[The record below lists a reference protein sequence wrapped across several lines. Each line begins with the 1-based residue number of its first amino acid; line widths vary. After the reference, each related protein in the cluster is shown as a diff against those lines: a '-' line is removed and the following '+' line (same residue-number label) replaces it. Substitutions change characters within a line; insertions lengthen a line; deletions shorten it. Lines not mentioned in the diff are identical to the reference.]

1 MRGEPAISLL
11 AAVVV
16 ALTLTTPAAGRPAQG
31 IAELVA
37 LRPGLLRPAVE
48 ELLAA
53 QGFRALAIDRDL
65 LLIEEPLMERVFEV
79 QQTILRFDG
88 MGIGTGRLAA
98 VHLRIE
104 PDPGSSGAEVL
115 RLYSQV
121 RAELIRVLG
130 RPAWERAEGFAPPG
144 EIVYALSDGSLVRY
158 LQWELDGRTVRAG
171 VPRRVD
177 GKLYLEVAITAERL
191 PRHEAF
197 WGLQAF

>member
-1 MRGEPAISLL
+1 MRREPAISLL

-31 IAELVA
+31 IVELMA

-79 QQTILRFDG
+79 QQTILRFDD
-88 MGIGTGRLAA
+88 IGTGIGRLAS

-121 RAELIRVLG
+121 RAELIKVLG
-130 RPAWERAEGFAPPG
+130 RPAWERAEGIAPPG

-158 LQWELDGRTVRAG
+158 LQWEADGLTVRAG

-177 GKLYLEVAITAERL
+177 GKLYLEVSITAERL
-191 PRHEAF
+191 PRHAAF

>member
-158 LQWELDGRTVRAG
+158 LQWEADGLTVRAG

>member
-1 MRGEPAISLL
+1 
-11 AAVVV
+11 V
-16 ALTLTTPAAGRPAQG
+16 ALTLTSPAAGRSAPG
-31 IAELVA
+31 IAELLT
-37 LRPGLLRPAVE
+37 LRPGMLRPAVE

-53 QGFRALAIDRDL
+53 HGLSALAIDRDL

-79 QQTILRFDG
+79 QQTILRFDD
-88 MGIGTGRLAA
+88 IGTGIGVGRLAS

-121 RAELIRVLG
+121 RAELIKVLG
-130 RPAWERAEGFAPPG
+130 RPAWERAEGIAPPG

-158 LQWELDGRTVRAG
+158 LQWEADGLTVRAG